1 MTIIFRDQVP
11 AMSEAE
17 FRALARAL
25 DDPRGYVARFNGV
38 SLSTLFGLDR
48 THRWA
53 EVVKRT
59 RMIGGRNVT
68 RVTGATITGE
78 GRRAYALVKAYRD
91 QQASNAAVTAAVTTT
106 VTAQTRDPFAVVAAV
121 NGPDLEI
128 PF

>member
-11 AMSEAE
+11 VMSEAE
-17 FRALARAL
+17 FRALGRAL

-68 RVTGATITGE
+68 RVTITGE

-91 QQASNAAVTAAVTTT
+91 QQASNAAVTVAVTTT
-106 VTAQTRDPFAVVAAV
+106 VTAQARDPFAVVAAV
-121 NGPDLEI
+121 NGPDLDI